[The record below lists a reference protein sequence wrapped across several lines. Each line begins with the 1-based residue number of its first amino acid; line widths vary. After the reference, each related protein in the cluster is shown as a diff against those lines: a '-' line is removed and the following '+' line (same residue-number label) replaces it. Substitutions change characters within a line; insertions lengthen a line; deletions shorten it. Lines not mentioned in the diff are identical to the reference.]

1 MRTLGD
7 IKLGQTIGR
16 YEFLIPIAEG
26 GMAEVWAAR
35 LKGTRGFQKTLAIKT
50 MLSSLGT
57 PGKSHEAFEEMFLNE
72 ARIAS
77 RIRHP
82 NVVEIF
88 DLGEEDDVLFIVMEW
103 VDGEPLSTI
112 SRAAQKKGQ
121 SIPLPLA
128 IRIAADALAGL
139 HAAHELR
146 DDDNK
151 PIGLVHRDV
160 SPQNI
165 VISYDGATKI
175 VDFGV
180 AMQGRESERTGTDE
194 KVKGKVPYMS
204 PEQAL
209 GKPIDRRT
217 DIFAMGIILYQLTTG
232 RHPFR
237 SDSDIATLRNI
248 LDQPADPPSLH
259 VSGFPRPLEQALL
272 KALDKD
278 PNNRFQTAAEFEA
291 ALDRALPPSAPR
303 VRTSD
308 IAKFVRDTVGE
319 RGERRRE
326 AIRSAVKQA
335 DEMLGSSDSL
345 PAARLGSQHALGSG
359 QHPATNPTGQGLSA
373 STPPPAFVEEAPA
386 GRGKIAALG
395 VLVVVAAVVVG
406 ALALRPR
413 SQGPRGTGI
422 GTPAGPGGDVTAPVE
437 SNAGTTPSASASTTD
452 PPPATST
459 SAAPTP
465 SAETPPPVGDAVD
478 LDALPADQ
486 RHWKKG
492 GVKIPGAETAAPE
505 PPPTAPPEP
514 PPPATATA
522 KPPHPKSTGAVPPIT
537 DPGF

>member
-50 MLSSLGT
+50 MLSSLGNQ
-57 PGKSHEAFEEMFLNE
+57 GQQSHEAFEEMFLNE

-112 SRAAQKKGQ
+112 SRAAQKKGS

-128 IRIAADALAGL
+128 IRICADALAGL

-146 DDDNK
+146 DDENK

-165 VISYDGATKI
+165 VVSYDGATKI

-217 DIFAMGIILYQLTTG
+217 DIFAMAIILYQLTTG

-248 LDQPADPPSLH
+248 LDMPADPPSLH
-259 VSGFPRPLEQALL
+259 VSGFPPPLEQALM

-278 PNNRFQTAAEFEA
+278 PDKRFQTAAEFEA

-303 VRTSD
+303 IRTSD

-319 RGERRRE
+319 RGDRRRE
-326 AIRSAVKQA
+326 AIRAAVKQA
-335 DEMLGSSDSL
+335 DEMLGSSDAL
-345 PAARLGSQHALGSG
+345 PATRIGSQHALGTG
-359 QHPATNPTGQGLSA
+359 QHPVTNPTGQGLTA
-373 STPPPAFVEEAPA
+373 STPPPGFEEEGSG
-386 GRGKIAALG
+386 GRGKIAVLG
-395 VLVVVAAVVVG
+395 VLAVVAAVVVG

-422 GTPAGPGGDVTAPVE
+422 GSPGGDVTAP
-437 SNAGTTPSASASTTD
+437 ATTGAPSAPAASSAPASGDTAAPTAPSAS
-452 PPPATST
+452 PPASA
-459 SAAPTP
+459 SAAPAASTD
-465 SAETPPPVGDAVD
+465 TGDSVD
-478 LDALPADQ
+478 LDALPPDQ

-492 GVKIPGAETAAPE
+492 GVKIPGTPTSD
-505 PPPTAPPEP
+505 PPPTADP
-514 PPPATATA
+514 PPPPPPTTA
-522 KPPHPKSTGAVPPIT
+522 KPKPTGAVPPIT

>member
-7 IKLGQTIGR
+7 IKLGQSIGR

-26 GMAEVWAAR
+26 GMAAVWAAR
-35 LKGTRGFQKTLAIKT
+35 LKGSRGFQKTLAIKT
-50 MLSSLGT
+50 MLGSLNGTSSE
-57 PGKSHEAFEEMFLNE
+57 PFEEMFLDE

-88 DLGEEDDVLFIVMEW
+88 DLGEEEEVLYIVMEW

-121 SIPLPLA
+121 PMPLPVA
-128 IRIAADALAGL
+128 VRIAADALAGL

-146 DDDNK
+146 NDDGK
-151 PIGLVHRDV
+151 LVGLVHRDV

-165 VISYDGATKI
+165 LVSYDGATKI

-180 AMQGRESERTGTDE
+180 ALAGHESERTGSD

-217 DIFAMGIILYQLTTG
+217 DVFALGIVLYQLTTG

-237 SDSDIATLRNI
+237 SESDVATLRNI
-248 LDQPADPPSLH
+248 LDLPCDPPSMH
-259 VSGFPRPLEQALL
+259 VPGYPRPLELALL

-278 PNNRFQTAAEFEA
+278 PAKRFQTAAEFEA
-291 ALDRALPPSAPR
+291 ALDRVLPPTTPR

-308 IAKFVRDTVGE
+308 IAKFVRDVAGE

-326 AIRSAVKQA
+326 AIRAAVKQA
-335 DEMLGSSDSL
+335 DDQGGTGDKTGGDAL
-345 PAARLGSQHALGSG
+345 PALRLSSQHPVTS
-359 QHPATNPTGQGLSA
+359 PTATGLVA
-373 STPPPAFVEEAPA
+373 STPPPAFVEVEET
-386 GRGKIAALG
+386 GRGKIALLA
-395 VLVVVAAVVVG
+395 VVAVVAAVAVM
-406 ALALRPR
+406 ALALRPQ
-413 SQGPRGTGI
+413 STGPRGTGI
-422 GTPAGPGGDVTAPVE
+422 GAKSGGNEVIAKADPPPPAPSTSLAPKD
-437 SNAGTTPSASASTTD
+437 SASTVE
-452 PPPATST
+452 PPRPPST
-459 SAAPTP
+459 GT
-465 SAETPPPVGDAVD
+465 AVD
-478 LDALPADQ
+478 LDALPPEQ
-486 RHWKKG
+486 RHWRKG
-492 GVKIPGAETAAPE
+492 GGKPPPGAEAS
-505 PPPTAPPEP
+505 PPDTAPPPPKP
-514 PPPATATA
+514 PPP
-522 KPPHPKSTGAVPPIT
+522 KHTGGVPGIT

>member
-1 MRTLGD
+1 
-7 IKLGQTIGR
+7 
-16 YEFLIPIAEG
+16 
-26 GMAEVWAAR
+26 
-35 LKGTRGFQKTLAIKT
+35 
-50 MLSSLGT
+50 
-57 PGKSHEAFEEMFLNE
+57 
-72 ARIAS
+72 
-77 RIRHP
+77 
-82 NVVEIF
+82 
-88 DLGEEDDVLFIVMEW
+88 
-103 VDGEPLSTI
+103 
-112 SRAAQKKGQ
+112 
-121 SIPLPLA
+121 
-128 IRIAADALAGL
+128 
-139 HAAHELR
+139 
-146 DDDNK
+146 
-151 PIGLVHRDV
+151 
-160 SPQNI
+160 
-165 VISYDGATKI
+165 
-175 VDFGV
+175 
-180 AMQGRESERTGTDE
+180 
-194 KVKGKVPYMS
+194 
-204 PEQAL
+204 
-209 GKPIDRRT
+209 
-217 DIFAMGIILYQLTTG
+217 
-232 RHPFR
+232 
-237 SDSDIATLRNI
+237 
-248 LDQPADPPSLH
+248 
-259 VSGFPRPLEQALL
+259 
-272 KALDKD
+272 
-278 PNNRFQTAAEFEA
+278 
-291 ALDRALPPSAPR
+291 
-303 VRTSD
+303 
-308 IAKFVRDTVGE
+308 
-319 RGERRRE
+319 
-326 AIRSAVKQA
+326 
-335 DEMLGSSDSL
+335 L